1 MQILIFIVFILK
13 HNLSQG
19 NRTFIFFKLS
29 ASDKGKR
36 ANSGGLRDWRGR
48 PFKDQARGRQ
58 EGWEG
63 VGSTHTHTGTFS
75 LLQEEFSRSIG
86 LHSELSVFLPNRAY

>member
-19 NRTFIFFKLS
+19 NRTFFFLKLP
-29 ASDKGKR
+29 ASNKGKR

-48 PFKDQARGRQ
+48 PFKDQAQGRQ
-58 EGWEG
+58 KGWEG
-63 VGSTHTHTGTFS
+63 VGSTHTGTFS

-86 LHSELSVFLPNRAY
+86 LHSELSVFLPN